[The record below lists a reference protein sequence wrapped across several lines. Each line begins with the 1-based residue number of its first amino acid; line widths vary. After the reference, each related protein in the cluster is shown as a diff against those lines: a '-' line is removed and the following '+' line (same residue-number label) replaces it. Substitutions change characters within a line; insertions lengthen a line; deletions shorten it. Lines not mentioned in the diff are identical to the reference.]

1 MKNFFPDEG
10 IMNNFENYTINVKV
24 DEKSYNLQLFDADS
38 QEDKKNARQLIYPQA
53 DIFIVCFSLVSPQS
67 LENVETIWLPEI
79 NQICQNKPF
88 ILSGVK
94 SVLRDKYPERVEEF
108 EKNGWVPVPT
118 EKGEA
123 MKTKVGA
130 LDYVECGPKNGF
142 NVKEVIESAI
152 KALKSSKEEAE
163 ENQNEGHCCHIC

>member
-10 IMNNFENYTINVKV
+10 IMNNFENYTVNAKV
-24 DEKSYNLQLFDADS
+24 DGKSYNLQLFDADS

-67 LENVETIWLPEI
+67 LENVENIWLPEI
-79 NQICQNKPF
+79 KQICPNKPF

-123 MKTKVGA
+123 MQTKSELKIMLNVDRRIA
-130 LDYVECGPKNGF
+130 LMFK
-142 NVKEVIESAI
+142 KLS
-152 KALKSSKEEAE
+152 
-163 ENQNEGHCCHIC
+163 NQQ